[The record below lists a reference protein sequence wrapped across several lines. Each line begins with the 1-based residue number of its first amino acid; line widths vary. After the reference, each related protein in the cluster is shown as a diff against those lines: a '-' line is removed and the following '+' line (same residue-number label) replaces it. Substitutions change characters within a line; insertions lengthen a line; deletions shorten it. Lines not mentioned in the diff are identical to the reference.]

1 MATPRVTLE
10 WMKILGLDYMNYENQ
25 DVPQDFLEDQKYYV
39 TVSTPYLE
47 VPKEIRGKVIR

>member
-1 MATPRVTLE
+1 
-10 WMKILGLDYMNYENQ
+10 MKILGLDYMNYENQ

-47 VPKEIRGKVIR
+47 VPKEIRGKVIRW